1 MESKEPTEE
10 KMIKAVKSYYGLKI
24 DENAYNN
31 ADIYA
36 YEETTVDGYS
46 VYVVTHDMKNV
57 AICEDVYYYDS
68 DVAEAIME
76 MVTDS
81 NGYCTLYADEYFLD
95 DIYFNDNLLEQFSE
109 IAENIYQEIQNDE
122 GDYGFD
128 MAEILW
134 LKEEFTESEEINQTV
149 SQLIVVQFPRTSSCL
164 SEQQVD
170 LSTDETRKVWAF
182 RGMRTFDK
190 YKENLREHNGEIW
203 SYSTKVAEI
212 KDDGKLHQLGWWSVT
227 TQKHINYAAKEL
239 GLELVK

>member
-1 MESKEPTEE
+1 
-10 KMIKAVKSYYGLKI
+10 
-24 DENAYNN
+24 
-31 ADIYA
+31 
-36 YEETTVDGYS
+36 
-46 VYVVTHDMKNV
+46 MKNV

-149 SQLIVVQFPRTSSCL
+149 S
-164 SEQQVD
+164 
-170 LSTDETRKVWAF
+170 
-182 RGMRTFDK
+182 
-190 YKENLREHNGEIW
+190 
-203 SYSTKVAEI
+203 
-212 KDDGKLHQLGWWSVT
+212 
-227 TQKHINYAAKEL
+227 
-239 GLELVK
+239 